1 MREDRAGGVM
11 DILELK
17 EELLLLVDRLDNLVY
32 MAGNKALPDDIHMTA
47 LRGALPDLALEL
59 REHIETL

>member
-1 MREDRAGGVM
+1 M

-17 EELLLLVDRLDNLVY
+17 EELLVLVDRLDHLVC

-47 LRGALPDLALEL
+47 LREALPDLALEL
-59 REHIETL
+59 REHVETL